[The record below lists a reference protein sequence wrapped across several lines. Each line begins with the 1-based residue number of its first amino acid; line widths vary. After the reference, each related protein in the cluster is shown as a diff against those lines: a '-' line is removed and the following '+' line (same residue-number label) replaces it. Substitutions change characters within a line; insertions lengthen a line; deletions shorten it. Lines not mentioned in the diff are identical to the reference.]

1 MTSLSEAAPSPAST
15 APAARR
21 LAGLAS
27 VPARKNVPVR
37 RSTLSV
43 NAASEVQRQSAPRMV
58 RVRKLANR
66 LSTVPL
72 PSRYAWL
79 AAPPPSAR
87 PAMAEPVR
95 RISVPVPWGPM

>member
-1 MTSLSEAAPSPAST
+1 MPVPAST

-27 VPARKNVPVR
+27 VPARKNV
-37 RSTLSV
+37 TLSV